1 MKKCDI
7 HLPLNYRNGKP
18 IEQKKIQRARDE
30 LIATFGSFAVPDRR
44 TWKYDG
50 VKYVEVVKFEIIT
63 TGDRVTKKRL
73 TNLKESL
80 NQSFRQVDI
89 LITSYDIQVV

>member
-44 TWKYDG
+44 AWKYDG
-50 VKYVEVVKFEIIT
+50 VKYVEMVEVEVIT
-63 TGDRVTKKRL
+63 TGDKLTKKRL
-73 TNLKESL
+73 KELKERLEESV
-80 NQSFRQVDI
+80 QHVDI
-89 LITSYDIQVV
+89 LITTQDIQII

>member
-7 HLPLNYRNGKP
+7 HLPLNSRDGAP
-18 IEQKKIQRARDE
+18 IEQKKIQLIRDE
-30 LIATFGSFAVPDRR
+30 LIATFGSFVVPDRR

-50 VKYVEVVKFEIIT
+50 VKYVEVVKFEVIT

-73 TNLKESL
+73 TNFKERLK
-80 NQSFRQVDI
+80 QSFRQVDI
-89 LITSYDIQVV
+89 LITTYDIQVV

>member
-7 HLPLNYRNGKP
+7 HLQLNYRNGKQ